1 MYPFSDVLPEVR
13 SICMEELGLWMKLY
27 SSAFLNDG
35 YLKYVGWMMYDKVR
49 NNKNGVGENGYM
61 G

>member
-13 SICMEELGLWMKLY
+13 SLCMEELGVWMKLY

-35 YLKYVGWMMYDKVR
+35 YLKYMGWMMYDKVN
-49 NNKNGVGENGYM
+49 NNKRKACA
-61 G
+61 